1 MKYLEKALE
10 MNEIDAEHRE
20 RTIREYEAAKERIK
34 NLPFTLSDDADAM
47 LSNHLVALIKRIY
60 TGHFVDPIEEEM
72 MNEVSEEAW
81 KYAHIIVDPLFEA
94 HGVAIDRSEVFLVG
108 THMEMAIASASAVQ

>member
-20 RTIREYEAAKERIK
+20 RTVRDYEAAKERIK
-34 NLPFTLSDDADAM
+34 NLPLTLSDDADAM
-47 LSNHLVALIKRIY
+47 LSNHLVALIKRVY
-60 TGHFVDPIEEEM
+60 TGHYVDPIEDEM
-72 MNEVSEEAW
+72 MDEVSETAW
-81 KYAHIIVDPLFEA
+81 KYAHSIVDPLFEA
-94 HGVAIDRSEVFLVG
+94 LGEPINKSEVFLVG

>member
-34 NLPFTLSDDADAM
+34 NLPLTLSDDADAM
-47 LSNHLVALIKRIY
+47 LLLLWLLPVWKRILC
-60 TGHFVDPIEEEM
+60 HPF
-72 MNEVSEEAW
+72 
-81 KYAHIIVDPLFEA
+81 
-94 HGVAIDRSEVFLVG
+94 R
-108 THMEMAIASASAVQ
+108 AVLS

>member
-34 NLPFTLSDDADAM
+34 NLPLTLSDDADAM
-47 LSNHLVALIKRIY
+47 LSNHLVA
-60 TGHFVDPIEEEM
+60 
-72 MNEVSEEAW
+72 
-81 KYAHIIVDPLFEA
+81 
-94 HGVAIDRSEVFLVG
+94 
-108 THMEMAIASASAVQ
+108 

>member
-34 NLPFTLSDDADAM
+34 NLPLTLSDDADA
-47 LSNHLVALIKRIY
+47 
-60 TGHFVDPIEEEM
+60 
-72 MNEVSEEAW
+72 
-81 KYAHIIVDPLFEA
+81 YAQQPPGGADQAYLY
-94 HGVAIDRSEVFLVG
+94 G
-108 THMEMAIASASAVQ
+108 TFRGSD

>member
-10 MNEIDAEHRE
+10 MNEINGEHRE
-20 RTIREYEAAKERIK
+20 RTTREYEAAKERIQ
-34 NLPFTLSDDADAM
+34 NLPIALNEDADAM

-60 TGHFVDPIEEEM
+60 TGQYIAPIEEEM
-72 MNEVSEEAW
+72 MEEVSETAW
-81 KYAHIIVDPLFEA
+81 EYAHRIVDPFFEA
-94 HGVAIDRSEVFLVG
+94 YREPINKSEVFLVG